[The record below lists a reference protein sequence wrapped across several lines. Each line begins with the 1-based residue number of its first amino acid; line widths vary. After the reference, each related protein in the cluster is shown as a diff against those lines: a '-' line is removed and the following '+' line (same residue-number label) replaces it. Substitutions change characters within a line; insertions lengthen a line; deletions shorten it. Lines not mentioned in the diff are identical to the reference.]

1 MNFRVQDVSPVALM
15 DGVLQVRINM
25 DRILQRQLETTT
37 DKRRSKR
44 ELNVRGLICLKLQ
57 PYK

>member
-1 MNFRVQDVSPVALM
+1 MNFTVQDVSPVAVM

-25 DRILQRQLETTT
+25 DSILQRQLETTT

-44 ELNVRGLICLKLQ
+44 EFNVRGLIYLKLQ